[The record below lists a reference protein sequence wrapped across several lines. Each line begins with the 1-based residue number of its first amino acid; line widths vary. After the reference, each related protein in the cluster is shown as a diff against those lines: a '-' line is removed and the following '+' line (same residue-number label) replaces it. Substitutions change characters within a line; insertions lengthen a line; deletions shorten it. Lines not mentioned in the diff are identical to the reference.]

1 MGSRVDLLNKI
12 GLIRS
17 PAIRRLRDLRDSS
30 PDDKPYESMLEFHT
44 SGGLAAVWAEKNTR
58 DALFS
63 GMKPREV
70 YATSGPRMTLRF
82 FAGWGFD
89 ESIASELDAVAI
101 ATADVQ
107 GVIAPSATLMCLG
120 ELERGSSMPVDF

>member
-1 MGSRVDLLNKI
+1 MGSRVDPLNKI

-58 DALFS
+58 DALYPVLAS
-63 GMKPREV
+63 
-70 YATSGPRMTLRF
+70 TSAATLR
-82 FAGWGFD
+82 
-89 ESIASELDAVAI
+89 ASGSCSREFELRAEAI
-101 ATADVQ
+101 K
-107 GVIAPSATLMCLG
+107 SAY
-120 ELERGSSMPVDF
+120 GSS